1 MSAQEIVDLH
11 VKSDRI
17 IESVSMTGDY
27 RTNNREAKK
36 LYRLFLILKEDLT
49 LAKEVYSQ
57 LLWHDCVTT
66 RSISAAE
73 CLRLSIF
80 VQEAVHVLEEISG
93 RDDIGITS
101 FHAEMALR
109 IWRGEFPGKTL

>member
-17 IESVSMTGDY
+17 IEAVKMTSDY
-27 RTNNREAKK
+27 RVNNREAKK

-66 RSISAAE
+66 RSIAAAE
-73 CLRLSIF
+73 CLRLNIF
-80 VQEAVHVLEEISG
+80 VQEAVSVLEEISK
-93 RDDIGITS
+93 RDDVGITR
-101 FHAEMALR
+101 FEAETALQ
-109 IWRGEFPGKTL
+109 IWRGEVPGRSL